1 MTFIRRWWPVGAVLT
16 VPLGVLFFLRAASA
30 LDVSWFSA
38 PGHVVIM
45 VLVAGLALGVA
56 GIAIHSSLRTGQ
68 PGVVWLSV
76 GCAEVGL
83 LLLGHGLTTP
93 GAIGQPPNQWV
104 GRLPYA
110 AMATIA
116 LCLFVAG
123 RSPGG
128 TVNRW
133 VGRHPVVTLAAVTL
147 PTALL
152 VTVVAIDPTGL
163 RGDAPLRHE
172 AVTLRGLS
180 VAVVCLLLAVIWTH
194 WRRWQLG
201 KDTVQLSIVLSA
213 GSCIAA
219 VTSFE
224 LGRFSHMS
232 WWNYHG
238 YLLAGFGGTIYAIVR
253 RGRQRQTI
261 SEVLDTTFV
270 EDPFQHIIEGYP
282 EALRTLVRAV
292 EVKDAYTHGHSERTA
307 QVAVELGVR
316 MGLSPDRL
324 RVIARG
330 AYLHDLGKIG
340 IPDHILNKP
349 GRLDP
354 DERQVME
361 QHPQLGFEL
370 ASSAPSLREALPVIL
385 HHHERVDG
393 GGYPSGLAGNDV
405 PLEARVVAVAD
416 VWDALTS
423 DRAYRVGWEPA
434 RALAHIA
441 AGSGSHFD
449 PRIVDAFV
457 ALAAEWG
464 VALPDEPGVAEE
476 AWLAAQTCHDIDPD
490 RVGMLVG

>member
-1 MTFIRRWWPVGAVLT
+1 
-16 VPLGVLFFLRAASA
+16 
-30 LDVSWFSA
+30 
-38 PGHVVIM
+38 
-45 VLVAGLALGVA
+45 
-56 GIAIHSSLRTGQ
+56 
-68 PGVVWLSV
+68 
-76 GCAEVGL
+76 
-83 LLLGHGLTTP
+83 
-93 GAIGQPPNQWV
+93 
-104 GRLPYA
+104 
-110 AMATIA
+110 
-116 LCLFVAG
+116 
-123 RSPGG
+123 
-128 TVNRW
+128 
-133 VGRHPVVTLAAVTL
+133 
-147 PTALL
+147 
-152 VTVVAIDPTGL
+152 
-163 RGDAPLRHE
+163 
-172 AVTLRGLS
+172 
-180 VAVVCLLLAVIWTH
+180 
-194 WRRWQLG
+194 
-201 KDTVQLSIVLSA
+201 
-213 GSCIAA
+213 
-219 VTSFE
+219 
-224 LGRFSHMS
+224 MS

-238 YLLAGFGGTIYAIVR
+238 YLLAGFGGTVYAIVR
-253 RGRQRQTI
+253 RGRQRKTI
-261 SEVLDTTFV
+261 SEVLGTTFV

-354 DERQVME
+354 EERRVME

-393 GGYPSGLAGNDV
+393 GGYPSGLSGNDV

-423 DRAYRVGWEPA
+423 DRAYRSGWEPA
-434 RALAHIA
+434 RALAHIE
-441 AGSGSHFD
+441 AGRGTHFD

-464 VALPDEPGVAEE
+464 VALPDEPGEAEE

-490 RVGMLVG
+490 RSPVLVG